1 MHMNQSSNAP
11 FRSNGIGIPV
21 DAAGVFCAILLP
33 LLLLVGSPLASA
45 QEAEQGSPEA
55 SELSAGQLLDI
66 RDDETALKVQKG
78 DLVVVP
84 IPMSSP
90 TFGTGLILGGAYF
103 YPQTPEQK
111 KSQPA
116 SYTGAAAAYTNNDSW
131 AVGVMQQNYW
141 DADNWRFTGVA
152 GLLDFKFE
160 LRDPATDGEADLDWL
175 INGGIIQGVISRRVG
190 GNWYAGVLGR
200 YLDITQDLV
209 TPSSG
214 VFLTES
220 NIKSVGA
227 GLTVEHDTR
236 DLPTNAYTGHRLEGK
251 AIFSNAVSDETFSY
265 QGYYLRYRDY
275 HQLAKAPIVVAW
287 DVNGCGKSGEF
298 PLWDTCRINLRGFPL
313 TDYLGKQSISGQ
325 IEARLR
331 ASSKWGFVGFA
342 GAGYISNSFSA
353 SGDNER
359 VPSYGAGVRFMVL
372 ESKRVNLRV
381 DYARSD
387 NSDAWYLGVGEAF

>member
-1 MHMNQSSNAP
+1 MGKSRSSP
-11 FRSNGIGIPV
+11 DHGNGIGTRAG
-21 DAAGVFCAILLP
+21 AAVGFCAILLP
-33 LLLLVGSPLASA
+33 LLLIFVSPLASA
-45 QEAEQGSPEA
+45 QDAEGGSPEA
-55 SELSAGQLLDI
+55 SEPPMDNLPDI
-66 RDDETALKVQKG
+66 RDDETVLKVQKG

-116 SYTGAAAAYTNNDSW
+116 SFTGAGAAYTNNDSW
-131 AVGVMQQNYW
+131 AVGVIQQNYW
-141 DADNWRFTGVA
+141 DADKWRFTGIA
-152 GLLDFKFE
+152 GLADFKFE
-160 LRDPATDGEADLDWL
+160 LRDPATDGESDLDWL
-175 INGGIIQGVISRRVG
+175 VAGGFIQGTISRRIG
-190 GNWYAGVLGR
+190 GDWYAGVLGR

-214 VFLTES
+214 LFLTGS

-227 GLTVEHDTR
+227 GLTAEFDTR
-236 DLPTNAYTGHRLEGK
+236 DLPTNAYTGRRFEGK
-251 AIFSNAVSDETFSY
+251 AIFSNAEDEETSSY
-265 QGYYLRYRDY
+265 QGYYLRYRNY
-275 HQLAKAPIVVAW
+275 HQLTKAPIVVAW
-287 DVNGCGKSGEF
+287 DINGCAKSGKF

-325 IEARLR
+325 IEARWR

-342 GAGYISNSFSA
+342 GAGHISDSFSA
-353 SGDNER
+353 SGDNEG
-359 VPSYGAGVRFMVL
+359 VPSYGAGVRYMVL
-372 ESKRVNLRV
+372 KSKRVNVRV

-387 NSDAWYLGVGEAF
+387 ASDAWYLGVGEAF

>member
-1 MHMNQSSNAP
+1 MNRSRNSL
-11 FRSNGIGIPV
+11 FRSNGIGAHV
-21 DAAGVFCAILLP
+21 GAAGGFCAILLP

-45 QEAEQGSPEA
+45 QEFEQGSPEA
-55 SELSAGQLLDI
+55 SELPMDQLPDI
-66 RDDETALKVQKG
+66 RDDETALTIQKG

-103 YPQTPEQK
+103 YSQTPEQK

-116 SYTGAAAAYTNNDSW
+116 SFTGAGAAYTNNDSW
-131 AVGVMQQNYW
+131 AAGVVQQNYW
-141 DADNWRFTGVA
+141 DADKWRFTGVA

-160 LRDPATDGEADLDWL
+160 LRDPASDGEADLDWL
-175 INGGIIQGVISRRVG
+175 IEGGFVQGTISRQIG
-190 GNWYAGVLGR
+190 GDWYAGVLGR

-214 VFLTES
+214 LFLTGS

-227 GLTVEHDTR
+227 GPTIELDTR
-236 DLPTNAYTGHRLEGK
+236 DMPTNAYTGHRLEGK
-251 AIFSNAVSDETFSY
+251 AIFSNAEDDETSSY
-265 QGYYLRYRDY
+265 QGYYLRYRNY
-275 HQLAKAPIVVAW
+275 HQLKKAPIVVAW
-287 DVNGCGKSGEF
+287 DIDGCAKSGQF

-325 IEARLR
+325 VEARWR
-331 ASSKWGFVGFA
+331 ASSRWGFVGFA
-342 GAGYISNSFSA
+342 GAGQISDSFSA
-353 SGDNER
+353 GGDSER